1 MNVTEMLESIAKLP
15 SEWRHPDADYLS
27 DRMRGCLYPNC
38 FGSDFCKKI
47 ALDLHL
53 RHIAERLAAASV
65 CIVQLSDGRWFHPAG
80 VTLAQD
86 YATYALALLSAAEA
100 VVKEGGG

>member
-1 MNVTEMLESIAKLP
+1 MNVTEMLERIGKLP
-15 SEWRHPDADYLS
+15 SEWRHPHAATMYDGAYRS
-27 DRMRGCLYPNC
+27 ESFSTANVYAIM
-38 FGSDFCKKI
+38 
-47 ALDLHL
+47 LDLHL
-53 RHIAERLAAASV
+53 RHIAEKLAAASV

-100 VVKEGGG
+100 VVKEGGANAT